1 MLRVSMLS
9 ILALMFIAA
18 ASPVPQARAGE
29 FNKKLNIGDKAADF
43 SDIIGVDDKKHA
55 LADYKDAKAVVVVF
69 TCNGCPFAKSY
80 EDRLIALQ
88 KDYKD
93 KGVQLVAINV
103 NNRPV
108 DKLDKMKERA
118 KKKEFNFPYL
128 YDESQKSAK
137 DYGAELTPEV
147 YVLDA
152 DRKIAY
158 MGSVDDNIEDFR
170 VKKHYVKEALD
181 AVLAGKKPE
190 TTETK
195 PKGCSVK
202 YDK

>member
-1 MLRVSMLS
+1 MRRLLIVS
-9 ILALMFIAA
+9 LAFVLVATAA
-18 ASPVPQARAGE
+18 DHSDAGE

-43 SDIIGVDDKKHA
+43 AEIIGVDDKEHG
-55 LADYKDAKAVVVVF
+55 LADYKAAKAVVVVF
-69 TCNGCPFAKSY
+69 TCNGCPFAKTY
-80 EDRLIALQ
+80 EDRLIAIQ

-152 DRKIAY
+152 ERKIAY
-158 MGSVDDNIEDFR
+158 MGSIDDNIEEFR
-170 VKKHYVKEALD
+170 VKKSYLKEALD

>member
-1 MLRVSMLS
+1 MLRISML
-9 ILALMFIAA
+9 ALTFVAA
-18 ASPVPQARAGE
+18 ASWFQQAHAGE

-43 SDIIGVDDKKHA
+43 ADIIGVDEKKHG
-55 LADYKDAKAVVVVF
+55 LADYKHAKAVVVVF

-80 EDRLIALQ
+80 EDRLIAIQ

>member
-1 MLRVSMLS
+1 MIRVFL
-9 ILALMFIAA
+9 LALTFVAA
-18 ASPVPQARAGE
+18 ATSLQPARAGE
-29 FNKKLNIGDKAADF
+29 FNKKLSIGDKAAEF
-43 SDIIGVDDKKHA
+43 ADIIGVDDKKHG
-55 LADYKDAKAVVVVF
+55 LADYKDAKVVVVVF

>member
-1 MLRVSMLS
+1 MHRLWILS
-9 ILALMFIAA
+9 LAFVLAA
-18 ASPVPQARAGE
+18 TIEDRSPAGE
-29 FNKKLNIGDKAADF
+29 FNKKLSIGDKAADF
-43 SDIIGVDDKKHA
+43 ADIIGVDDKKHG
-55 LADYKDAKAVVVVF
+55 LADYKDAKAAVVVF
-69 TCNGCPFAKSY
+69 TCNGCPFAKTY
-80 EDRLIALQ
+80 EDRLIAIQ

-152 DRKIAY
+152 ERKIAY
-158 MGSVDDNIEDFR
+158 MGSIDDNIEEFR
-170 VKKHYVKEALD
+170 VKKSYLKEALD